1 MTNRNKI
8 QARVSDFFANSELLW
23 LWLVVVVCAGGWYEL
38 RYSFDVFQGVG
49 FLFLLLLTAIV
60 LTTSDR

>member
-8 QARVSDFFANSELLW
+8 LARVSDFFVGSELLW
-23 LWLVVVVCAGGWYEL
+23 LWLVGVLCAGGWYEL

-49 FLFLLLLTAIV
+49 FFFLLLLTAIV